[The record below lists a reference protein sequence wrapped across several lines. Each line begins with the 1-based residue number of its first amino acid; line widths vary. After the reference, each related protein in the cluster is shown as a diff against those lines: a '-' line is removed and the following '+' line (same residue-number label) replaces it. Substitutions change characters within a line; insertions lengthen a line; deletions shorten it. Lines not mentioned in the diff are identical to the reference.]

1 MLNLVIL
8 QQVVTELKPFSFHDK
23 SYKKFYPRNIKTQQ
37 DWKNLN
43 LKLRTGSLKTSMRL
57 CNKASAFEK
66 KIMCELH

>member
-43 LKLRTGSLKTSMRL
+43 LKLRNGCLKISMRL
-57 CNKASAFEK
+57 YKACTFEQ
-66 KIMCELH
+66 KIKCELH